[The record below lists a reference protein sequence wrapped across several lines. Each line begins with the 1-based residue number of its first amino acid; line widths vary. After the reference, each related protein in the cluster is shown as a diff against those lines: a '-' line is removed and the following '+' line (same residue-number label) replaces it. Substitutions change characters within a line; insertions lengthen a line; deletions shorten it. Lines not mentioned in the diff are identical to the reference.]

1 MPFCWNFQKEIFMR
15 TVSNGDVVTMHYTGT
30 LDNGD
35 VFDTSVGG
43 QPLQFQVGSGQ
54 IIQGFNDA
62 ILGMELGSERSFTLT
77 PDMAYGEHDDSLMHV
92 LPRSMVGD
100 QFTPEVGMTIGI
112 QMEDGM
118 RMPATIVSVTDESLT
133 IDMNPPL
140 AGKTL
145 HFKVQLVDISDA
157 PAAGACS
164 CGCTSSGCGTGGSS
178 SCGSGGS
185 SCGCC

>member
-1 MPFCWNFQKEIFMR
+1 MR

-30 LDNGD
+30 LDNGE
-35 VFDTSVGG
+35 VFDSSIGG
-43 QPLQFQVGSGQ
+43 PPLQFQVGSGQ

-62 ILGMELGSERSFTLT
+62 ILGMEIGSERSFSLT
-77 PDMAYGEHDDSLMHV
+77 PDMAYGEHDDSLVHV
-92 LPRSMVGD
+92 LPRSMVGN
-100 QFTPEVGMTIGI
+100 QFVPEVGMTIGI

-118 RMPATIVSVTDESLT
+118 RMPATITAVTDDTIT

-145 HFKVQLVDISDA
+145 HFKVQLLDITDA
-157 PAAGACS
+157 PAG
-164 CGCTSSGCGTGGSS
+164 CGCTSGSCGTGGSS
-178 SCGSGGS
+178 CGGG

>member
-1 MPFCWNFQKEIFMR
+1 MR
-15 TVSNGDVVTMHYTGT
+15 TVSNGDVVTLHYTGT
-30 LDNGD
+30 LDNGE
-35 VFDTSVGG
+35 VFDTSIGG

-62 ILGMELGSERSFTLT
+62 ILGMEIGSERSFTLT
-77 PDMAYGEHDDSLMHV
+77 PDMAYGEHDESLVHV
-92 LPRSMVGD
+92 LPRSMVGN
-100 QFTPEVGMTIGI
+100 QFTPEPGMTIGI

-118 RMPATIVSVTDESLT
+118 RMPATIVNVTDDSLT

-157 PAAGACS
+157 PAGGCS
-164 CGCTSSGCGTGGSS
+164 CSSSCGTGGS
-178 SCGSGGS
+178 
-185 SCGCC
+185 CGCC